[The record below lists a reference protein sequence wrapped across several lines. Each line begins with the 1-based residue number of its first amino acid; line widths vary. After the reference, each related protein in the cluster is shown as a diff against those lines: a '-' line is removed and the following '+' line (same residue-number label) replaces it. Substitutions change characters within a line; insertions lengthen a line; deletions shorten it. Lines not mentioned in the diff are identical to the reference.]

1 MAKMYVKSSLRFEN
15 GYVLDADDNVIA
27 LPIGVAEQL
36 NAMETE
42 IQKVAYLNAQ
52 PKAQPMPSLDGFER
66 ESIVKHAWVEVE
78 TKHLDREE
86 RRHLGVLEDIRNLM
100 EAKEANEKLAKYEEA
115 IRFLSEDKFVEG
127 AEVVMIDTPT
137 IGDPLTAVTEDVVD
151 MLLDNRVIK
160 Q

>member
-27 LPIGVAEQL
+27 LPTGVAEQL
-36 NAMETE
+36 NDMETE
-42 IQKVAYLNAQ
+42 IQQVAYLKKQ

-66 ESIVKHAWVEVE
+66 ESVVKHAWVEVE

-86 RRHLGVLEDIRNLM
+86 RRCLGMLEDLRNLE
-100 EAKEANEKLAKYEEA
+100 EAKEANEKLAKYDEA
-115 IRFLSEDKFVEG
+115 IRFLSEDKFIEG
-127 AEVVMIDTPT
+127 TEVVMIDTPT
-137 IGDPLTAVTEDVVD
+137 IGVPLTAAAEDVVD
-151 MLLDNRVIK
+151 MLLGERVIK

>member
-1 MAKMYVKSSLRFEN
+1 MAKMYMKSSLRFEN

-27 LPIGVAEQL
+27 LPAGVAEQL

-42 IQKVAYLNAQ
+42 IQKTAYLNAQ

-66 ESIVKHAWVEVE
+66 ESIVKHAHVKIK

-86 RRHLGVLEDIRNLM
+86 RRCRGVLEDLRNL
-100 EAKEANEKLAKYEEA
+100 AAAGEANEKLAKYDEA

-127 AEVVMIDTPT
+127 TEVVMIDTPT
-137 IGDPLTAVTEDVVD
+137 IGDPLTAVAEDVVD
-151 MLLDNRVIK
+151 MLLDGRVIK